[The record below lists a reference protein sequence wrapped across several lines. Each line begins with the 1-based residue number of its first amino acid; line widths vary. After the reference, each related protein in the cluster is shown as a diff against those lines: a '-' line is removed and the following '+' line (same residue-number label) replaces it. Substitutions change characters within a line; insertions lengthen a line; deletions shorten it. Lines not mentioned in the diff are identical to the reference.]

1 MSYEILIHVHPI
13 FWRRGFQQSQLMVHS
28 HLMLKS
34 MMLGNLTLKSL
45 TLNVNIPYVAIQYII
60 YLFIET

>member
-45 TLNVNIPYVAIQYII
+45 TLNVNIP
-60 YLFIET
+60 